1 MEFKHF
7 SLLGFGLLAILV
19 LLKGVARDETA
30 PQQQQ
35 QAEAIVAQ
43 ANTPAQI
50 SAPQSESASSSQEG
64 DDDDAVVLQRKSD
77 GHFYARANVNGG
89 SVRFLVDTGASYIAL
104 TGDDAREIGLDWNES
119 DLRKIGRGA
128 SGDVFGKTV
137 MLSKVK
143 IGSLQAEN
151 VPAAIIPEGLDV
163 SLLGQSFLETV
174 GSVNIANDRMVLK

>member
-7 SLLGFGLLAILV
+7 SLLVFGLLAMLV
-19 LLKGVARDETA
+19 LLKGVAKDESA

-35 QAEAIVAQ
+35 QAETIAAQ
-43 ANTPAQI
+43 ANTPPQI
-50 SAPQSESASSSQEG
+50 SAPQSENASGDEEG

-104 TGDDAREIGLDWNES
+104 TGDDAREIGLDWNQG

-143 IGSLQAEN
+143 IGNLQAEN

-174 GSVNIANDRMVLK
+174 GSVTIANDRMVLK